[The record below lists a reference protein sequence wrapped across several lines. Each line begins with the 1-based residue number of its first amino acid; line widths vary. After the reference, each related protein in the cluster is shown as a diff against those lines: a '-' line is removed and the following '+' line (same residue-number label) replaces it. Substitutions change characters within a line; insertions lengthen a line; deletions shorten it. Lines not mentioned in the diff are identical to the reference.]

1 MLILEFDNVEDGL
14 HLNDD
19 TINDIEIIQDNQI
32 ISDYSFKIKR
42 ISIEIMNYQ
51 LNSNKDISISIGYK
65 NYYEINLYNK

>member
-32 ISDYSFKIKR
+32 IHLKSKESLLK
-42 ISIEIMNYQ
+42 
-51 LNSNKDISISIGYK
+51 
-65 NYYEINLYNK
+65 